1 MKAKTITEHECVNFP
16 DLEPSAYDKK
26 LKEGLC
32 LNPTAEPFN
41 RRYFL
46 QWNPLGPISGY
57 TASYVIGAQW
67 VETSACGK
75 FPLAV
80 LPKIPDIDYLKMF
93 MQCFSN
99 PDEYESFHNIYGI
112 DFDAEPIEC
121 ETLESILSPL
131 LIVQYVHVVR
141 KLLQKDLRKSYVSE
155 SGNLNKIRGRMAM
168 SVNLRTNTMNGR
180 QHKVFCNYQEYTSNT
195 IENRIIKKALN
206 VSKSMIGRLHSSSTS
221 QLNTIVNVCLSK
233 MSNVSDNVSLSE
245 LKLVKF
251 NVIYKGYKK
260 AVSLAKYI
268 IKRYDYSM
276 VSEKRDMT
284 TKIPPF
290 WVDMPLLFEHYIGGI
305 LAKSY
310 PDDIIY
316 QAKGKTGFPDFL
328 SKTAQAILD
337 TKYKPQLDKN
347 TPETDI
353 IRQLAG
359 YSRDCDVLDLLGAD
373 YKTIIPCA
381 FIYPDENAP
390 ENGDI
395 VFSHPLNELLSSE
408 SGYAVNKI
416 TDFYCIGVGIPK
428 IRKTY

>member
-1 MKAKTITEHECVNFP
+1 MKAKAVTEHECVNFP
-16 DLEPSAYDKK
+16 DLEPSTYDEK

-46 QWNPLGPISGY
+46 QWNPLGSISGY

-80 LPKIPDIDYLKMF
+80 LPKIPNIDYLEMF

-99 PDEYESFHNIYGI
+99 PDEYESFHKIYGI

-141 KLLQKDLRKSYVSE
+141 KLLQKNLRKSYVSE
-155 SGNLNKIRGRMAM
+155 SGNLNKIRGRIAM
-168 SVNLRTNTMNGR
+168 SVNLRTNTINGR
-180 QHKVFCNYQEYTSNT
+180 QHKVYCNYQEYTSNT

-233 MSNVSDNVSLSE
+233 MSDVSDNVSLSE

-251 NVIYKGYKK
+251 NIIYKGYKK

-305 LAKSY
+305 LAQSY

-328 SKTAQAILD
+328 SKAAQAILD
-337 TKYKPQLDKN
+337 AKYKPQLDKN
-347 TPETDI
+347 APEPDI
-353 IRQLAG
+353 IRQLSG
-359 YSRDCDVLDLLGAD
+359 YSRVLDLLGAD

-381 FIYPDENAP
+381 FIYPDANAS
-390 ENGDI
+390 EKGDS
-395 VFSHPLNELLSSE
+395 VFSRPLNELLSPK

-428 IRKTY
+428 IYKT

>member
-1 MKAKTITEHECVNFP
+1 MKAKTITEHESVNFP
-16 DLEPSAYDKK
+16 DSEPSVYDEK
-26 LKEGLC
+26 LKEGFC

-46 QWNPLGPISGY
+46 QWNPLSPISGY
-57 TASYVIGAQW
+57 TASYIIGAQW
-67 VETSACGK
+67 VETLSCGN

-80 LPKIPDIDYLKMF
+80 LPKIPNIDYLEMF
-93 MQCFSN
+93 MQCFTN
-99 PDEYESFHNIYGI
+99 PDEYESFHKIYGI

-141 KLLQKDLRKSYVSE
+141 KLLQKDLRKSYVSKSE
-155 SGNLNKIRGRMAM
+155 NLNKIRGRMAM
-168 SVNLRTNTMNGR
+168 SVNLRTNIMNGR

-221 QLNTIVNVCLSK
+221 QLNTIVNICLSK
-233 MSNVSDNVSLSE
+233 MSDVSDSVSLSE

-251 NVIYKGYKK
+251 NAIYKSYKK
-260 AVSLAKYI
+260 AVNLAKYI
-268 IKRYDYSM
+268 IKRYDYSIDG
-276 VSEKRDMT
+276 EKCGIT
-284 TKIPPF
+284 AKVPPF

-359 YSRDCDVLDLLGAD
+359 YSRDCDILDLLGAD

-395 VFSHPLNELLSSE
+395 VFSRPLNELLSPE

-428 IRKTY
+428 IRKAY